1 MCCVPKQEVVRKVVR
16 EEISTA
22 VLDLEV
28 QCTCL
33 YVHVAEQR
41 ACVYLPYMCA
51 ESCEEGDFT
60 LRGIYCAV

>member
-1 MCCVPKQEVVRKVVR
+1 MMCDLHMLHTPIMCKLDMDVFFVPKQEVVRKVVK

-33 YVHVAEQR
+33 YVHVA
-41 ACVYLPYMCA
+41 
-51 ESCEEGDFT
+51 
-60 LRGIYCAV
+60 